1 MVNNTG
7 AGIKRDFDDFARQTF
22 DLVVVGGGIIGTGI
36 VRDATLRGLKT
47 LLLEKEDFAYG
58 TTSRSTRLIHGGL
71 RYLRQLE
78 FRLVRQDMRERE
90 VLLRIAPHL
99 VHPLPFLIPM
109 TGYSSRMVMALGM
122 RLYDILSYDKSLPSF
137 RYLSRRETLELEP
150 DLQLDGLIGSYLYY
164 DCQIPFAER
173 LCLENV
179 LSAAEGG
186 ASIANHARVTDLLR
200 DGDSVSGVRVE
211 DTLSGEVYQIAT
223 RLLVNAAGPWMGR
236 VLDMLDHHSAPM
248 LRTTKGV
255 HLLTPHI
262 CNNALV
268 LFARADGRLFF
279 AIPWQG
285 YTLIGTTDTDYSGDL
300 DTVHAEAS
308 DVDYLLTEVRH
319 AFPSVKE
326 EEIFYTTAG
335 LRALAGSR
343 SGRASNVSRQHRVI
357 DHEVTDSVKGFIS
370 VVGGKITGY
379 RAIAQEVV
387 DLVCR
392 KLGLNV
398 PCSTAEARL
407 PGAPAARQGKVAQVA
422 LDNGLSVE
430 TVAHLNALYGSRLY
444 QVLELAHNDARG
456 SQTICAHSPDILAQI
471 WHATQMEGALTVN
484 DFLLRRSAIGLAPC
498 QGLDAVET
506 VAREMGRL
514 LGWSSAEQER
524 QVKAYRSSVALSQRF
539 RAGAIDS

>member
-1 MVNNTG
+1 M
-7 AGIKRDFDDFARQTF
+7 KRDFDDFARETF

-36 VRDATLRGLKT
+36 ARDASLRGLKT
-47 LLLEKEDFAYG
+47 LLVEKEDFAYG

-109 TGYSSRMVMALGM
+109 TRHSERVVMALGM
-122 RLYDILSYDKSLPSF
+122 RLYDILSFDKSVPSF
-137 RYLSRRETLELEP
+137 RHLSRRETLELEP
-150 DLQLDGLIGSYLYY
+150 DLQLDGLTGSYLYY

-179 LSAAEGG
+179 LSAAEYG
-186 ASIANHARVTDLLR
+186 ASVANHAKVTGLVR
-200 DGDSVSGVRVE
+200 DGDTVSGVQVE

-223 RLLVNAAGPWMGR
+223 RLVVNAAGPWMGG
-236 VLDMLDHHSAPM
+236 VLDMVHTSSEPM

-255 HLLTPHI
+255 HLLTPRI

-279 AIPWQG
+279 TIPWQG
-285 YTLIGTTDTDYSGDL
+285 YTLIGTTDTDYSD
-300 DTVHAEAS
+300 DPDAVHAEAE
-308 DVDYLLTEVRH
+308 DVDYLVTEVRQ
-319 AFPSVKE
+319 AFPAVKIE
-326 EEIFYTTAG
+326 DVFYTTAG

-343 SGRASNVSRQHRVI
+343 SGRASNVSRAHRLV
-357 DHEVTDSVKGFIS
+357 DHEPMDGVKGFIS

-392 KLGLNV
+392 KLGVNV
-398 PCSTAEARL
+398 PCSTAEALL
-407 PGAPAARQGKVAQVA
+407 PGAPAVRQGKVAQTA
-422 LDNGLSVE
+422 QENGLSVE
-430 TVAHLNALYGSRLY
+430 TVAHLNNLYGSRLY
-444 QVLELAHNDARG
+444 QVLELARNDARG
-456 SQTICAHSPDILAQI
+456 KQAICPHSRDILAQI
-471 WHATQMEGALTVN
+471 WHATQIEGALTVS
-484 DFLLRRSAIGLAPC
+484 DFLLRRSAVGLAPC
-498 QGLDAVET
+498 QGLDALET
-506 VAREMGRL
+506 VAQEMGRL
-514 LGWSSAEQER
+514 LGWSAAEQR
-524 QVKAYRSSVALSQRF
+524 KQVEEYRSSVALSQRF
-539 RAGAIDS
+539 RVGTGLTNTKKPV